1 MKRKQ
6 EKFHLVV
13 FGHRGRRLRQAQ
25 GLTQEQLAERMD
37 CSLTYIS
44 KLENGRASCSMDRLF
59 ELADVLG
66 CDAGLLLTGANCGGA
81 EYLQAEFAEMF
92 AQLPRRDK
100 ETVWLLMRA
109 MLERSGE
116 EHAEYAIP

>member
-1 MKRKQ
+1 MKKKQ

-13 FGHRGRRLRQAQ
+13 FGHRVRRLRQAQ

-59 ELADVLG
+59 ELADVNEEIAREALRLASHKLPVK
-66 CDAGLLLTGANCGGA
+66 CKFVKREEKEAA
-81 EYLQAEFAEMF
+81 E
-92 AQLPRRDK
+92 
-100 ETVWLLMRA
+100 
-109 MLERSGE
+109 
-116 EHAEYAIP
+116 

>member
-1 MKRKQ
+1 
-6 EKFHLVV
+6 
-13 FGHRGRRLRQAQ
+13 
-25 GLTQEQLAERMD
+25 MD